1 VADSEKKKV
10 MIIDDEESIHTL
22 TKVILKDYDVTSA
35 FSGTA
40 ALDLFAGGYTP
51 NFVLLDLFMPEMNG
65 WETYAKIREIPRL
78 QTVPIAIYT
87 TSEDPRDKIRAQE
100 IGAADYIVKPAKR
113 AALQAKVAELIQC

>member
-22 TKVILKDYDVTSA
+22 TKVILRDYDVTSA
-35 FSGTA
+35 LSGPA
-40 ALDLFAGGYTP
+40 ALDLFARGYIP

-65 WETYAKIREIPRL
+65 WETFAKIREIPGL
-78 QTVPIAIYT
+78 KTVPIAIYT
-87 TSEDPRDKIRAQE
+87 TSEDPKDRDRAQE

-113 AALQAKVAELIQC
+113 TVLQAKVAELIQ